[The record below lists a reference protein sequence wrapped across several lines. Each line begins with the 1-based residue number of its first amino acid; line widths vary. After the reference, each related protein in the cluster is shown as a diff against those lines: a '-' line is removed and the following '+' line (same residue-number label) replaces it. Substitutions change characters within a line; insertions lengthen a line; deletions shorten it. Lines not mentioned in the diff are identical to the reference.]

1 MFAGRRRQPFP
12 SDFLTRVGL
21 AWAVVSALLLVIN
34 WGAITGLRFPDP
46 DDTMRLLQVRDLLGG
61 QSWFDASQYRAD
73 ALGGGV
79 PMHWSRLV
87 DLPVAI
93 AVFLLTPLIGAASAE
108 IAALVFVPLVTLGC
122 VMLLAARITWRL
134 IGEEETNFAA
144 LIVALSVPVIAQ
156 LAPMRIDHHG
166 WQLVCIMIALN
177 GLLARSPMLGGHV
190 IGASLAILM
199 AISVEGLPISVAF
212 FAVLGLRWLR
222 DRSERAW
229 LLGAIQ
235 ALAVVSAAV
244 FLATRGLG
252 DLVSHCDAISPIHLG
267 IFVWGALALTALS
280 ALEPLP
286 LVGRLTGFALVGVGA
301 AALVGFGAPQC
312 ATGGGFSDLDP
323 LVHDYWYINIMEG
336 LPVWHQTSTV
346 SLQYAITPLIG
357 LYAAIK
363 LAQQST
369 DWLRRFWFDYAV
381 ILGASILVAL
391 LVARAGGAA
400 CLIAAPPLAW
410 QLNRWLR
417 ALRTKDSP
425 IVRAGGL
432 VAVACA
438 LMPSLPLLVPE
449 LILPAQAW
457 ETAKGGQSA
466 KAPAVVHLKMSDCR
480 IEDSA
485 DILNALPKGEVFMPL
500 DIAPRLLLFSHHSV
514 PATGHHRGNDTMRL
528 VIATHLGSAEE
539 ARVALQER
547 GSKYYALCPDLV
559 EPNNYA
565 WHSPDSFAADL
576 IADRAPDWLEPIS
589 TAEGTTFKLWRI
601 KQPQP

>member
-1 MFAGRRRQPFP
+1 
-12 SDFLTRVGL
+12 
-21 AWAVVSALLLVIN
+21 
-34 WGAITGLRFPDP
+34 
-46 DDTMRLLQVRDLLGG
+46 MRLLQVRDLLGG
-61 QSWFDASQYRAD
+61 QSWFDASQHRAD

-93 AVFLLTPLIGAASAE
+93 VIFILSPLIGAGNAE
-108 IAALVFVPLVTLGC
+108 LAALVLVPLLTLGC
-122 VMLLAARITWRL
+122 VMLLTARIAWRL
-134 IGEEETNFAA
+134 IGEEETNFTA
-144 LIVALSVPVIAQ
+144 LILALSVPVIAQ
-156 LAPMRIDHHG
+156 LTPMRIDHHG

-177 GLLARSPMLGGHV
+177 GLLVRSPMLGGHV

-199 AISVEGLPISVAF
+199 AISVEGLPISVVF
-212 FAVLGLRWLR
+212 FVVLGLRWVR

-252 DLVSHCDAISPIHLG
+252 DLVNHCDAISPIHLG
-267 IFVWGALALTALS
+267 IFVWGAITLTALS

-286 LVGRLTGFALVGVGA
+286 LVGRLVGFALVGAGA

-323 LVHDYWYINIMEG
+323 LVHDYWYVNVMEG

-357 LYAAIK
+357 LFATIK
-363 LAQQST
+363 LARQST
-369 DWLRRFWFDYAV
+369 GWLQSFWRDYAI
-381 ILGASILVAL
+381 ILGASILVAFL
-391 LVARAGGAA
+391 IARAGGAA

-417 ALRTKDSP
+417 ALRAVDRP
-425 IVRAGGL
+425 IVRVAGLIG
-432 VAVACA
+432 VACA

-449 LILPAQAW
+449 LVLPAQAW
-457 ETAKGGQSA
+457 ENLKDNQTPRAK
-466 KAPAVVHLKMSDCR
+466 AVVHLKMSNCR

-485 DILNALPKGEVFMPL
+485 DILNALPQGEVFIPL

-539 ARVALQER
+539 ARETLQER
-547 GSKYYALCPDLV
+547 GSQYLALCPDLV
-559 EPNNYA
+559 EPHNYA
-565 WHSPDSFAADL
+565 WHGPESFAADL
-576 IADRAPDWLEPIS
+576 IDERVPDWLEPIE
-589 TAEGTTFKLWRI
+589 TAEGTSFKLWRI
-601 KQPQP
+601 KEPRP